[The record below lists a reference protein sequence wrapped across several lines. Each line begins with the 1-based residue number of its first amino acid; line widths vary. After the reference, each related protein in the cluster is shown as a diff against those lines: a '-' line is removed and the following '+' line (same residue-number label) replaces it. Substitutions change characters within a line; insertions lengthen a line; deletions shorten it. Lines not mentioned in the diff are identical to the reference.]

1 MQVLL
6 EAKLKVKQTC
16 ADIVATWQW
25 SKQHIQRYYWRIV
38 FRGMQQFNRLSG
50 YFRSIAL
57 RDRLLLFG
65 LSLVGGIAFGVVRV
79 AFIK

>member
-6 EAKLKVKQTC
+6 EVKLKAKQTR
-16 ADIVATWQW
+16 ADIVITWQW
-25 SKQHIQRYYWRIV
+25 CKQQIQRYYWRIV

-50 YFRSIAL
+50 YFRSITF

-65 LSLVGGIAFGVVRV
+65 LWLVGGIAFGMVRV
-79 AFIK
+79 AYIK

>member
-6 EAKLKVKQTC
+6 EAKLKAKQTR
-16 ADIVATWQW
+16 ADIVITWQW
-25 SKQHIQRYYWRIV
+25 YKQQLQRYYWRIV

-50 YFRSIAL
+50 YLRSIAL

-65 LSLVGGIAFGVVRV
+65 LSLVGGIAFGLVRV
-79 AFIK
+79 AYIK

>member
-6 EAKLKVKQTC
+6 EAKLKAKQTC

-25 SKQHIQRYYWRIV
+25 SKQQIQRYYWRIV

-79 AFIK
+79 AYIK